1 MEIKSSAH
9 IVIFINILTTLFA
22 SSTGTSTYDSSALF
36 IFGDSTVDTGNNNNN
51 LATFIK
57 ADSPPYGEN
66 FPAKEATGRFSDGK
80 VFPDFIL
87 GALNLSGD
95 SLPAYSGHTI
105 TANDYG
111 VFFASAGS
119 GLDDE
124 TAKRVNVST
133 MGTQL
138 EEFRNYIENMKNLK
152 GYAKTQEFIKKYLY
166 IISVGSNDIVITY
179 YMLPGK
185 SMMYSLSQYH
195 TFLVLR
201 LKAFLKVI
209 SINCANFRS
218 I

>member
-1 MEIKSSAH
+1 MENKLPAH
-9 IVIFINILTTLFA
+9 IVIFINLLTTLFV
-22 SSTGTSTYDSSALF
+22 SSTATSSYDIPALF
-36 IFGDSTVDTGNNNNN
+36 IFGDSTVDTGNNNN

-57 ADSPPYGEN
+57 ANSPPYGEN

-105 TANDYG
+105 TADDHG
-111 VFFASAGS
+111 VCFASAGS

-138 EEFRNYIENMKNLK
+138 EEFRNYVENMTNLN
-152 GYAKTQEFIKKYLY
+152 GYAKTQEFIKKSLY
-166 IISVGSNDIVITY
+166 VISVGANDIMITY
-179 YMLPGK
+179 YLLPGK

-209 SINCANFRS
+209 FINCANFSS